1 MNSQLKIDA
10 LGNALKRLEE
20 SLAFDLSQPLVVD
33 ACIQRFEFS
42 IELTWKTLKKCLA
55 IEGIEANTPRESI
68 QQAYTIHWVND
79 ETEWLSMLK
88 DRVLTS
94 QTYKDDLALEIYRR
108 LPSHFA
114 AMMALYQLLNT
125 RFIQ

>member
-1 MNSQLKIDA
+1 MSAQLNINE

-94 QTYKDDLALEIYRR
+94 QTYKDDLALEIYHR
-108 LPSHFA
+108 LPAHFA